1 MEDDYYFFLF
11 QEEESEQV
19 KEAKQDLHN
28 ALKKN
33 REKIKN
39 VSNNKPMEKASN
51 IIWLGQDDDNLKNE
65 YKKHNEGKH
74 NRDRKKS
81 AEDINI
87 LSSDKRNIIN
97 RRNDEFTKK
106 YEQDKYHSYD
116 GRHDNDDDVDSFPF
130 NDIQN
135 KKRKKETSYS
145 KNEMEYGY
153 CEHKDSFDKYNNKKK
168 IRKNDDMYHEPNNN
182 NNNNNNN
189 KYNYYGSNNNNHD
202 NVEHKKLNNEEEN
215 ITDPNVKYLSNLNN
229 QNNLDDKEKK
239 NKLLDSKGRSNNS
252 HIITVS
258 SNSSLSS
265 DDSTSTNYLPSSK
278 KRKNINETCYS
289 NKYSKDSNNII
300 IEGSGYNMKKKSL
313 SRNKSYKEEKRKNS
327 SFLLNDANVEHGI
340 HNKEYEAR
348 DRNTTNNVLKSN
360 IHKNILKKFK
370 INYKNLS
377 SMEKEYYN
385 YMIKK
390 LDINYDDEKKV
401 LYTDSLFNEKFSYMV
416 SKENKNF
423 NFLGYLEY
431 SCFYILEWLTP
442 SKEEKLLKLKSLIK
456 LELLVKS
463 LFPKSKIEV
472 FGSYTSGLSLP
483 SSDIDVCIMN
493 IKENELDCL
502 YILAYALI
510 KLNIACD
517 IRIIKDARVKILKYI
532 DKELGVQIDI
542 CINQKSSKE
551 TTDFIITQMK
561 KYIYLRPLVLL
572 LKFFLHSRNL
582 NETYIGGIGSFL
594 LSCMVLHFLQ
604 MHTSTFDNN
613 HFNNTYLIKLL
624 IEFFYFYSIDFKL
637 HDACIVVRGL
647 GHVLPRRL
655 RKEYEYND
663 QRLCFE
669 NPIDTS
675 IDIGRNT
682 YRIKYILYLFSYTYC
697 NFISLI
703 SKLRKHSNNFHFP
716 YIPNVDEQSHTK
728 NKKNGKPLENKN
740 CKINNNT
747 KKNYIYGSKIKSNC
761 IYPLFYGNI
770 FNPDNIIF
778 TKRYKKN
785 FPSNDWDIRH
795 FDFIFTKQEINNMF
809 NMSCEDLNS
818 YVNMDYMIMNTSSML
833 YANIDKIF
841 SHSFDV
847 YNNIFKYST
856 SHDI

>member
-39 VSNNKPMEKASN
+39 VSNNKPMEKASS
-51 IIWLGQDDDNLKNE
+51 IIWLGDNDDNIKNE
-65 YKKHNEGKH
+65 YRKYDE
-74 NRDRKKS
+74 RKKDRDKKKS
-81 AEDINI
+81 EGEINN

-97 RRNDEFTKK
+97 KTNNEWVENYK
-106 YEQDKYHSYD
+106 QNKYHSYD
-116 GRHDNDDDVDSFPF
+116 GGDDNVDSF
-130 NDIQN
+130 NLKEIQI
-135 KKRKKETSYS
+135 KKRKKETSSS
-145 KNEMEYGY
+145 KNDMEYTY
-153 CEHKDSFDKYNNKKK
+153 CQNKDSFDKYNNKKK
-168 IRKNDDMYHEPNNN
+168 ARKNDDINDHL
-182 NNNNNNN
+182 NNN
-189 KYNYYGSNNNNHD
+189 KNKYNFD
-202 NVEHKKLNNEEEN
+202 NIEHKKL
-215 ITDPNVKYLSNLNN
+215 
-229 QNNLDDKEKK
+229 DDKEDIVTNSNVKHLSNMDNNNQKNLDEKEKKK
-239 NKLLDSKGRSNNS
+239 NNKKNNKKNSKGTSNNS
-252 HIITVS
+252 HISIS
-258 SNSSLSS
+258 SNSSLSTLSS

-278 KRKNINETCYS
+278 KKTNINENTYSKKYS
-289 NKYSKDSNNII
+289 NDPSDII
-300 IEGSGYNMKKKSL
+300 QGSGSNMKKKSL
-313 SRNKSYKEEKRKNS
+313 SHNKIYKEEKRKNS
-327 SFLLNDANVEHGI
+327 SFLSNETNIEAGTHK
-340 HNKEYEAR
+340 KEYGQR
-348 DRNTTNNVLKSN
+348 DKNINNVCKSN
-360 IHKNILKKFK
+360 MHKNILKKFK

-401 LYTDSLFNEKFSYMV
+401 LYTDSLFNEKFLYMI
-416 SKENKNF
+416 SKENNNF

-431 SCFYILEWLTP
+431 ACFYILEWLTP
-442 SKEEKLLKLKSLIK
+442 TKEEKLLKLKSLIK

-463 LFPKSKIEV
+463 LFPQSNMEV

-493 IKENELDCL
+493 IKENDLDCL
-502 YILAYALI
+502 YILAYGLI

-517 IRIIKDARVKILKYI
+517 IRIIKDARVKILKYM

-551 TTDFIITQMK
+551 TTDFIIKQMK
-561 KYIYLRPLVLL
+561 KYIYLRPLVIL
-572 LKFFLHSRNL
+572 LKFFLNSRNL

-624 IEFFYFYSIDFKL
+624 IEFFYFYSIDYKL
-637 HDACIVVRGL
+637 HETCAVVRGL
-647 GHVLPRRL
+647 GHILPRRL

-682 YRIKYILYLFSYTYC
+682 YRIRYILYLFSYTYC

-703 SKLRKHSNNFHFP
+703 SKLRKHSNNFYFS
-716 YIPNVDEQSHTK
+716 YIPNVDEKSDTN
-728 NKKNGKPLENKN
+728 NKKKNIKSIENKN
-740 CKINNNT
+740 CNINNNK

-770 FNPDNIIF
+770 FNPDHIIF
-778 TKRYKKN
+778 TKRYKN
-785 FPSNDWDIRH
+785 DFPSNDWDIRH

-809 NMSCEDLNS
+809 NMSCEDISS
-818 YVNMDYMIMNTSSML
+818 YVKNDYMSMEPYSML
-833 YANIDKIF
+833 YEHMDKTF
-841 SHSFDV
+841 SHSFEV
-847 YNNIFKYST
+847 YNNIFKYSS

>member
-51 IIWLGQDDDNLKNE
+51 IIWLGEDDDKGKNE
-65 YKKHNEGKH
+65 
-74 NRDRKKS
+74 RDRKKS
-81 AEDINI
+81 GGEINV

-97 RRNDEFTKK
+97 SINDEFVKK
-106 YEQDKYHSYD
+106 SEQDNSHSYD
-116 GRHDNDDDVDSFPF
+116 GHGDDDVDSFPVKE
-130 NDIQN
+130 IQN
-135 KKRKKETSYS
+135 KKRKKESFFS
-145 KNEMEYGY
+145 KNDMEYGY
-153 CEHKDSFDKYNNKKK
+153 CENKDSFDKYNNKKK
-168 IRKNDDMYHEPNNN
+168 IRKNDDMYHELK
-182 NNNNNNN
+182 N
-189 KYNYYGSNNNNHD
+189 KFNYDSNNNYD
-202 NVEHKKLNNEEEN
+202 IIKHKKLDNKEDI
-215 ITDPNVKYLSNLNN
+215 ITDPNVKYLSNFNI
-229 QNNLDDKEKK
+229 QNNLDNKEKK
-239 NKLLDSKGRSNNS
+239 NKLIDSKGTSNNS

-258 SNSSLSS
+258 SNSSVSSS
-265 DDSTSTNYLPSSK
+265 DDSTSTNYLPPSK
-278 KRKNINETCYS
+278 KKNNINEKSHS
-289 NKYSKDSNNII
+289 NKYSNDPNDIMQA
-300 IEGSGYNMKKKSL
+300 SGYNMKKKSL

-327 SFLLNDANVEHGI
+327 NFLLNDANVEHGI
-340 HNKEYEAR
+340 HKKEYEQR
-348 DRNTTNNVLKSN
+348 DKNTTNNISKSN

-401 LYTDSLFNEKFSYMV
+401 LYTDSLFNEKFSYMI
-416 SKENKNF
+416 SKENKHF

-431 SCFYILEWLTP
+431 ACFYILEWLTP
-442 SKEEKLLKLKSLIK
+442 TKEEKLLKLKSLIK

-463 LFPKSKIEV
+463 LFPQSKIEV

-493 IKENELDCL
+493 IKENDLDCL
-502 YILAYALI
+502 YILGYGLI

-542 CINQKSSKE
+542 CINQKSSKQ
-551 TTDFIITQMK
+551 TTDFIIKQMK

-572 LKFFLHSRNL
+572 LKFFLNSRNL

-604 MHTSTFDNN
+604 MHTSTFDKN

-624 IEFFYFYSIDFKL
+624 IEFFYFYSIDYKL

-655 RKEYEYND
+655 RKEYEFND

-703 SKLRKHSNNFHFP
+703 AKLRKHSNNFHFKN
-716 YIPNVDEQSHTK
+716 IHNMDENNHT
-728 NKKNGKPLENKN
+728 NKKNVKRIEKKN
-740 CKINNNT
+740 YKINNNT

-761 IYPLFYGNI
+761 FYPLFYGNI

-778 TKRYKKN
+778 TKRYKNN
-785 FPSNDWDIRH
+785 FPCNDWDIRH

-809 NMSCEDLNS
+809 NMACGDISS
-818 YVNMDYMIMNTSSML
+818 YVKMDNMFMNTYNML

-841 SHSFDV
+841 SNSFDV

-856 SHDI
+856 SHDV

>member
-1 MEDDYYFFLF
+1 MDDDYYFFLF

-33 REKIKN
+33 REKIKS
-39 VSNNKPMEKASN
+39 VSNNKPMKKASN

-65 YKKHNEGKH
+65 YRKHGEGKN

-81 AEDINI
+81 GGDVNS

-97 RRNDEFTKK
+97 RTNDEFVKK
-106 YEQDKYHSYD
+106 YEKDEYHIYD
-116 GRHDNDDDVDSFPF
+116 DHHHGNDHGDNDIDSFPLKE
-130 NDIQN
+130 IQK
-135 KKRKKETSYS
+135 KKRKKKTSYS
-145 KNEMEYGY
+145 KNDMEYGY
-153 CEHKDSFDKYNNKKK
+153 CENKDSFDKYNKKK
-168 IRKNDDMYHEPNNN
+168 KVRKNDDIYNDF
-182 NNNNNNN
+182 NN
-189 KYNYYGSNNNNHD
+189 KNNYNYDSNNNYD
-202 NVEHKKLNNEEEN
+202 NIQHKILDDKEDI
-215 ITDPNVKYLSNLNN
+215 ITDSNIKYLSNFNN
-229 QNNLDDKEKK
+229 QNNLDEKEKT
-239 NKLLDSKGRSNNS
+239 NKLINSKDRNNNS
-252 HIITVS
+252 HITVS
-258 SNSSLSS
+258 SKSSLSS
-265 DDSTSTNYLPSSK
+265 DDSTSTNYLPSSNK
-278 KRKNINETCYS
+278 KKNNINEKSFS
-289 NKYSKDSNNII
+289 NKYLNDANDII
-300 IEGSGYNMKKKSL
+300 QASGYNRKKKSL
-313 SRNKSYKEEKRKNS
+313 SRNKSYKEEHRKNS
-327 SFLLNDANVEHGI
+327 SFLLNNANVEHGI
-340 HNKEYEAR
+340 HKKEYEQR
-348 DRNTTNNVLKSN
+348 DNNTKNVSKSN

-401 LYTDSLFNEKFSYMV
+401 LYTDSLFNEKFSYMI
-416 SKENKNF
+416 SKENKHF

-431 SCFYILEWLTP
+431 ACFYILEWLTP
-442 SKEEKLLKLKSLIK
+442 TKEEKLLKLKSLIK

-463 LFPKSKIEV
+463 LFPQSNIQV

-493 IKENELDCL
+493 IKENDLDSL
-502 YILAYALI
+502 YILAYGLI

-551 TTDFIITQMK
+551 TTDFIIKQMK

-572 LKFFLHSRNL
+572 LKFFLNSRNL

-613 HFNNTYLIKLL
+613 HFNNTCLIKLL
-624 IEFFYFYSIDFKL
+624 IEFFYFYSIDYKL
-637 HDACIVVRGL
+637 HDTCVVVRGL
-647 GHVLPRRL
+647 GHILPRRL
-655 RKEYEYND
+655 RKEYEFND

-703 SKLRKHSNNFHFP
+703 AKLRKHSNNFHYP
-716 YIPNVDEQSHTK
+716 YIHNVDEKNDT
-728 NKKNGKPLENKN
+728 NKKNVKCIEKKN
-740 CKINNNT
+740 YKINNNT

-795 FDFIFTKQEINNMF
+795 FDFMFTKQEINNMF
-809 NMSCEDLNS
+809 NMSCEDINS
-818 YVNMDYMIMNTSSML
+818 YVKMDYMLMNTYGML

-841 SHSFDV
+841 SNSFDV
-847 YNNIFKYST
+847 YNNIFKYSS